1 MRGVKLYAVGD
12 LHLGYRANREALSA
26 WRAHPGDWLILAG
39 DVGETLAH
47 LELGV
52 RAATERF
59 AKVFWVPGNHELW
72 SHRDGAAR
80 GVAKYEAAVAVCRRC
95 GVVTPEDPYVVWPE
109 EPRCVIAPVFLLYD
123 YSFRPDT
130 VAAHDA
136 VAWAAAAGIRSADEH
151 FLASDPYPT
160 RDAWCRARVEQTE
173 PRLAAAASRYP
184 LVLVNHFPLRRDLV
198 RLPRIPRFSV
208 WCGTRRTETWH
219 TKFRV
224 KVVVAGHLHVRTTDW
239 VDGVRFEEVSLG
251 YPRHWRRERGIDG
264 YLREILPGPSTVT
277 QHGGPVRHR

>member
-1 MRGVKLYAVGD
+1 MKLYAVGD
-12 LHLGYRANREALSA
+12 LHLGYRANRKALQE
-26 WRAHPGDWLILAG
+26 WRAHPRDWLILAG

-72 SHRDGAAR
+72 SHRDSAAR
-80 GVAKYEAAVAVCRRC
+80 GVAKYEALVAVCRRF

-136 VAWAAAAGIRSADEH
+136 VAWAEAAGVRSADER
-151 FLASDPYPT
+151 FLAPDPYPT
-160 RDAWCRARVEQTE
+160 RDAWCRARVEQTA
-173 PRLAAAASRYP
+173 PRLAEAASRHP

-219 TKFRV
+219 TRFRA
-224 KVVVAGHLHVRTTDW
+224 KVVVAGHLHLRTTDW

-277 QHGGPVRHR
+277 HHGGPVMHR